1 MASHSGQ
8 PSTFSTIPLHLPFDQ
23 KNCPTCG
30 QEIPPDKLEEI
41 GGKIA
46 AREREQRLAI
56 TSQLE
61 KQHAIEKAQAET
73 KAKADLESERQQS
86 AIREVRARDEA
97 HKAAQKLVDA
107 KLAEAEQ
114 ARAALV
120 AGWQQ
125 ELVGA
130 QAAQRAAEEMSR
142 AQRAEIDELREKSA
156 KTIEALTLEGKQ
168 REIEIRD
175 EATETA
181 QAAVAERIAGIEK
194 ARQEAEESLKLRV
207 SEAEARSIAAE
218 QKEGEL
224 ALQLDELRQSNKDEI
239 ERVKQGVAAEI
250 LQVRQATAE
259 ETEARFREALAAR
272 ENAAAEADARARE
285 AEAKV
290 LTLTDEHNAS
300 LEANLKTQRDLLEK
314 AKEDAVN
321 AEKARA
327 FEENQKLSNKVTD
340 LQRALENKTAEELGE
355 GAEIDLFESLRK
367 EFRDDDIRRIPKGTP
382 GADIL
387 HVVMLSGKK
396 CGTIIYDSKNHNQFR
411 HEHVSKLRADQ
422 LAAQAEHAI
431 LSTRKF
437 PQGTRQL
444 YLQDGVL
451 LANPARVVLI
461 ATLIRQHLLQL
472 HAQRVSDIE
481 RESKTAALYEFIV
494 SERCSSLLSRIDERA
509 EDLLEQQK
517 KEIRWHENNWKKQ
530 GESVRGIQKAKA
542 DLENQLN
549 LIIGTSASD
558 AAA

>member
-8 PSTFSTIPLHLPFDQ
+8 TSTFSIMPPHPSFDQ

-46 AREREQRLAI
+46 TKEREQTLAI
-56 TSQLE
+56 TAQLE
-61 KQHAIEKAQAET
+61 KQHAIEKARAET

-86 AIREVRARDEA
+86 AIREARARDEA
-97 HKAAQKLVDA
+97 QKAAEKLVNA

-114 ARAALV
+114 TRAGLV
-120 AGWQQ
+120 AGWQE
-125 ELVGA
+125 ELVRA

-142 AQRAEIDELREKSA
+142 ARETEIDELREKSA
-156 KTIEALTLEGKQ
+156 KTVEALTAEAKQ
-168 REIEIRD
+168 REIEIRN
-175 EATETA
+175 EAKQVAE
-181 QAAVAERIAGIEK
+181 AAAGERIAGIEK
-194 ARQEAEESLKLRV
+194 ARHEAEESLNLRI
-207 SEAEARSIAAE
+207 SEADAHRIAAE

-224 ALQLDELRQSNKDEI
+224 ASQLDDLRQSSKDEI
-239 ERVKQGVAAEI
+239 EKVKQGTAAEI
-250 LQVRQATAE
+250 LQVRQAAAQE
-259 ETEARFREALAAR
+259 AEARFSEALTAR

-290 LTLTDEHNAS
+290 LMLTDEHSAS
-300 LEANLKTQRDLLEK
+300 LEANLKAQREVLEK

-327 FEENQKLSNKVTD
+327 FEENQKLGNKVTD

-355 GAEIDLFESLRK
+355 GAEIDLLDALKK
-367 EFRDDDIRRIPKGTP
+367 EFPEDDIRRVPKGTP
-382 GADIL
+382 GADIV
-387 HVVMLSGKK
+387 HAVMLSGKK

-481 RESKTAALYEFIV
+481 RDSKTAALYEFIV

-509 EDLLEQQK
+509 EDLLDQQK
-517 KEIRWHENNWKKQ
+517 KEIKWHENNWKKQ
-530 GESVRGIQKAKA
+530 GEAVRGIQKAKA

>member
-1 MASHSGQ
+1 MQSS
-8 PSTFSTIPLHLPFDQ
+8 
-23 KNCPTCG
+23 
-30 QEIPPDKLEEI
+30 
-41 GGKIA
+41 
-46 AREREQRLAI
+46 
-56 TSQLE
+56 SQLE
-61 KQHAIEKAQAET
+61 KQHAIEKARAET
-73 KAKADLESERQQS
+73 KANADLGSERQQS
-86 AIREVRARDEA
+86 AIREARARDEA
-97 HKAAQKLVDA
+97 QKAAHKLLDS

-114 ARAALV
+114 ARVALV
-120 AGWQQ
+120 AEWQQ

-130 QAAQRAAEEMSR
+130 QAALRAAEEMST
-142 AQRAEIDELREKSA
+142 AQRTALDELQERSA
-156 KTIEALTLEGKQ
+156 KAIEALTLEAKQ
-168 REIEIRD
+168 RETEIRN
-175 EATETA
+175 EATESA
-181 QAAVAERIAGIEK
+181 QAAVAEQIAGMEK
-194 ARQEAEESLKLRV
+194 VRQEAEENLKLRV
-207 SEAEARSIAAE
+207 SEAEARGIVAE
-218 QKEGEL
+218 QKEREL

-239 ERVKQGVAAEI
+239 ERVRQGVAAEI
-250 LQVRQATAE
+250 LIVRQATAE
-259 ETEARFREALAAR
+259 ETEARFREVLAAR
-272 ENAAAEADARARE
+272 ENAAAEAGARARE

-300 LEANLKTQRDLLEK
+300 LEANLRTQRDLLEK
-314 AKEDAVN
+314 AREDAVN

-340 LQRALENKTAEELGE
+340 LQRVLESKTAEELGE

-367 EFRDDDIRRIPKGTP
+367 EFPDDDIRRIPKGTP

-387 HVVMLSGKK
+387 HVVILSGKK

-437 PQGTRQL
+437 PQGSRQL

-530 GESVRGIQKAKA
+530 GETVRGIQKSKA

-549 LIIGTSASD
+549 VIIGTSAGD
-558 AAA
+558 AVA

>member
-1 MASHSGQ
+1 MASHAGQ
-8 PSTFSTIPLHLPFDQ
+8 TSTLPTAPPHLPFDQ
-23 KNCPTCG
+23 KNCPTCQ
-30 QEIPPDKLEEI
+30 QEIPPDRLEEI

-46 AREREQRLAI
+46 AKEREQRLAI

-61 KQHAIEKAQAET
+61 KQHAIEKVRAET

-86 AIREVRARDEA
+86 ATREACARDEA
-97 HKAAQKLVDA
+97 QKAAQKLVDA

-120 AGWQQ
+120 AEWQQ

-130 QAAQRAAEEMSR
+130 QAARREAEEISR
-142 AQRAEIDELREKSA
+142 AQRAEIDEVREKSA

-168 REIEIRD
+168 REIEIRN
-175 EATETA
+175 EATEAA
-181 QAAVAERIAGIEK
+181 QAAMIERIARIEK

-207 SEAEARSIAAE
+207 SEAEARGIAEE
-218 QKEGEL
+218 QKKGEL
-224 ALQLDELRQSNKDEI
+224 ALQLDELRQSSKDEI

-250 LQVRQATAE
+250 LQAQKTTSE
-259 ETEARFREALAAR
+259 ETEARFQEALTAR
-272 ENAAAEADARARE
+272 ENAAADADARARE

-290 LTLTDEHNAS
+290 LKLTDEHNAS
-300 LEANLKTQRDLLEK
+300 LEANLKSQRDLLER

-367 EFRDDDIRRIPKGTP
+367 EFADDDIQRIPKGTP

-387 HVVMLSGKK
+387 HVVMHGGKK
-396 CGTIIYDSKNHNQFR
+396 CGSIIYDSKNHNQFR

-517 KEIRWHENNWKKQ
+517 KEIRWHEINWKKQ
-530 GESVRGIQKAKA
+530 GETVRGIQKAKA
-542 DLENQLN
+542 NLENQLN
-549 LIIGTSASD
+549 QIIGTSAND
-558 AAA
+558 AAV

>member
-1 MASHSGQ
+1 MALHSRQ
-8 PSTFSTIPLHLPFDQ
+8 TSTFSTMPPHPSFDE

-46 AREREQRLAI
+46 AKEREQTLAI
-56 TSQLE
+56 TAQLE
-61 KQHAIEKAQAET
+61 KQYAIEKARAET

-86 AIREVRARDEA
+86 AVREARARDEA
-97 HKAAQKLVDA
+97 QKAAEKLVNA

-114 ARAALV
+114 TRAALV

-142 AQRAEIDELREKSA
+142 ARETEIDELREKST
-156 KTIEALTLEGKQ
+156 KTIEALAAEAKQ
-168 REIEIRD
+168 REIEIRS
-175 EATETA
+175 EAKHAAE
-181 QAAVAERIAGIEK
+181 AAVGEQIAELEK
-194 ARQEAEESLKLRV
+194 ARREAEESLKVRV
-207 SEAEARSIAAE
+207 SEAEATRIAAE
-218 QKEGEL
+218 QKEVEL
-224 ALQLDELRQSNKDEI
+224 ALQMDELRQSNRDEI
-239 ERVKQGVAAEI
+239 EKVKQGTAAEI
-250 LQVRQATAE
+250 LQVRQTAAQE
-259 ETEARFREALAAR
+259 AEARFSEALTVR
-272 ENAAAEADARARE
+272 ENAAAEADVRARE

-290 LTLTDEHNAS
+290 LMLTDEHSAL
-300 LEANLKTQRDLLEK
+300 LEANLKAQREVLEK

-355 GAEIDLFESLRK
+355 GAEIDLFEALKK
-367 EFRDDDIRRIPKGTP
+367 EFPGDDISRVPKGTP
-382 GADIL
+382 GADIV
-387 HVVMLSGKK
+387 HAVMLSGKK

-530 GESVRGIQKAKA
+530 GEAVRGIQKAKA

>member
-1 MASHSGQ
+1 MASHTGQ
-8 PSTFSTIPLHLPFDQ
+8 PSTFSTIPPHLPFDQ

-46 AREREQRLAI
+46 AKEREQRLAI

-61 KQHAIEKAQAET
+61 KQHAIEKARAET

-86 AIREVRARDEA
+86 VIREARARDEA
-97 HKAAQKLVDA
+97 QKAAQKLVEA

-120 AGWQQ
+120 AEWQQ

-130 QAAQRAAEEMSR
+130 QGAQQAAEEMSR
-142 AQRAEIDELREKSA
+142 AQRAEIDEVREKSA
-156 KTIEALTLEGKQ
+156 RTIEALTLEGKL
-168 REIEIRD
+168 REIDIRN
-175 EATETA
+175 EATEAA
-181 QAAVAERIAGIEK
+181 QGAVAERIAGIEK
-194 ARQEAEESLKLRV
+194 ARQEAEETLKLRV
-207 SEAEARSIAAE
+207 SEAEARSIAEE
-218 QKEGEL
+218 QKKGEL
-224 ALQLDELRQSNKDEI
+224 ASQLDELRQSSKDEI
-239 ERVKQGVAAEI
+239 ERVKQGAAAEI
-250 LQVRQATAE
+250 LQVQKTTAE
-259 ETEARFREALAAR
+259 ETEARFHETLTAR

-290 LTLTDEHNAS
+290 LTLTDEHNAL
-300 LEANLKTQRDLLEK
+300 LEATLKSQRDLLEK

-355 GAEIDLFESLRK
+355 GAEIDLFESLRM
-367 EFRDDDIRRIPKGTP
+367 EFTDDDIQRIPKGTP

-387 HVVMLSGKK
+387 HVVMHGGKK

-472 HAQRVSDIE
+472 HAQRVSDVE

-530 GESVRGIQKAKA
+530 GETVRGIQKAKA
-542 DLENQLN
+542 DLENQLD